1 MESLPI
7 EILEKIFQDKV
18 LSHVDLSS
26 LSRTC
31 RWFQKVA
38 DKNVNWMIKF
48 QILYPKLFKD
58 LAPNKVDELTW
69 KQELKKRLDMKRKV
83 SKEIHKMSEINFTKT
98 ELSKSDF
105 GAFDDLLVQHN
116 HDRSNVHLY
125 ITDELSVILKSGSEN
140 DNLTDKVCKMYICTS
155 SCVSDTLYRLK
166 K

>member
-1 MESLPI
+1 M
-7 EILEKIFQDKV
+7 
-18 LSHVDLSS
+18 
-26 LSRTC
+26 
-31 RWFQKVA
+31 
-38 DKNVNWMIKF
+38 
-48 QILYPKLFKD
+48 
-58 LAPNKVDELTW
+58 
-69 KQELKKRLDMKRKV
+69 KKRLKIKGIVRQ
-83 SKEIHKMSEINFTKT
+83 EINKMSEKNFTKT

-105 GAFDDLLVQHN
+105 DTFDDILVQHN